1 MKKKPDFK
9 TWTAKIL
16 RPLLLTLL
24 CIPAFSS
31 TASAQSERKVFSVS
45 VENKSMSETL
55 DEISRISG
63 YSFFYYDGLFSSA
76 RKVTLKT
83 TNLTIR
89 QTLDKLFE
97 GSENTYAIDG
107 QQVFIRRAPAKKQQ
121 APKSETITGWVLD
134 KNNAPVSGATVIVAG
149 TNKGVTSGIQGG
161 FQLSDIT
168 LPATLNIS
176 FLGYEPRTV
185 VVTPQNKDQL
195 TVVLNEES
203 KLVDDIVVVGYG
215 TQRRGMVSSAISKM
229 VVDENNQ
236 RQVASPGQLLQG
248 RVAGVISTTGSGNLG
263 SGERMSIRGISSIS
277 AGNEPLYVIDG
288 IPITNEDANIFNFGE
303 TMSSMATIAVNDIE
317 SIEVLK
323 DAASAAIYGSRA
335 SNGVVLIT
343 TKSGREGK
351 ATLRLNF
358 QAGISQFPNLRRVKM
373 ANSKQYIEAY
383 NEGVDNYNRQYGYQ
397 VGDADYQVHIQNP
410 FGTMPDTDWMKIGTQ
425 LGRSYNVDVS
435 VSGGNAKTTY
445 YVGGSYN
452 DQTGVIRTNAM
463 RKANLKAKVTQK
475 FAKWLEVG
483 ANVSGNYMK
492 NDQIPGSNIGSSILE
507 RLIHQR
513 PIDHVYTPGGGYYT
527 GGTPQLTFHNP
538 VQILDEQIAYIE
550 NYRILGNFFA
560 KFNFFDDKLQIQANY
575 NADLSFTYDY
585 TYYNENHPYG
595 TGVGRLVEAYRHVP
609 NTTFEVYANY
619 NDKFGDVDFSAMLG
633 HSYQDVTRKQNYVDV
648 RGFPSPSFNIVNA
661 AAEFYNVTGT
671 LNEYA
676 MESYFGR
683 ITAGYKDRYMLTAT
697 LRTDGSSK
705 FAPENRWGWFP
716 SVSFGW
722 NLGNEPFMEDSGIDL
737 KFRASYGRTGNQ
749 EGISPWA
756 YHAKMSGGKNYGGQ
770 SGIAVSD
777 FGNRNLRWEK
787 ADQYDVGFDLAF
799 LKGKVNMIFDI
810 YQKNTFD
817 LLYNKPVA
825 AHTGTTSS
833 LSNIGSIRNRGVE
846 FTLNTHFN
854 FGKHFSWL
862 SQFNISHN
870 KNIIKSLTGE
880 DIIGSNRIL
889 RAGEEVGSWYVF
901 EQLGIY
907 QYDGEVPDPQYAD
920 GIRAGDVKWRD
931 VNNDGQVTDE
941 DRVIQGSSNPKFF
954 GGWNNTFKWKGLRLD
969 VFFTYQ
975 YGNKVLAEWM
985 INAARLSHTSNV
997 LASQVENRWTG
1008 PGSTNEYPRAIF
1020 NRATPNVR
1028 NSSRILH
1035 DGSFIRLRSLVL
1047 GYEFPA
1053 AITSK
1058 LRMKGLRIY
1067 FQGDNLFLI
1076 SKYPGWDP
1084 DVSKDLNP
1092 LYYGV
1097 DRLTVPQPRMF
1108 TFGINITI

>member
-1 MKKKPDFK
+1 
-9 TWTAKIL
+9 
-16 RPLLLTLL
+16 
-24 CIPAFSS
+24 
-31 TASAQSERKVFSVS
+31 
-45 VENKSMSETL
+45 MSETL

-513 PIDHVYTPGGGYYT
+513 PIDHVYTPGGYYT

-825 AHTGTTSS
+825 AHTGTTST

>member
-1 MKKKPDFK
+1 M
-9 TWTAKIL
+9 
-16 RPLLLTLL
+16 
-24 CIPAFSS
+24 
-31 TASAQSERKVFSVS
+31 
-45 VENKSMSETL
+45 
-55 DEISRISG
+55 
-63 YSFFYYDGLFSSA
+63 
-76 RKVTLKT
+76 
-83 TNLTIR
+83 
-89 QTLDKLFE
+89 
-97 GSENTYAIDG
+97 
-107 QQVFIRRAPAKKQQ
+107 
-121 APKSETITGWVLD
+121 
-134 KNNAPVSGATVIVAG
+134 
-149 TNKGVTSGIQGG
+149 
-161 FQLSDIT
+161 
-168 LPATLNIS
+168 
-176 FLGYEPRTV
+176 
-185 VVTPQNKDQL
+185 
-195 TVVLNEES
+195 
-203 KLVDDIVVVGYG
+203 DDIVVVGYG

-323 DAASAAIYGSRA
+323 DAASAAIYGARA

-825 AHTGTTSS
+825 AHTGTTST

>member
-1 MKKKPDFK
+1 
-9 TWTAKIL
+9 
-16 RPLLLTLL
+16 
-24 CIPAFSS
+24 
-31 TASAQSERKVFSVS
+31 
-45 VENKSMSETL
+45 
-55 DEISRISG
+55 
-63 YSFFYYDGLFSSA
+63 
-76 RKVTLKT
+76 
-83 TNLTIR
+83 
-89 QTLDKLFE
+89 
-97 GSENTYAIDG
+97 
-107 QQVFIRRAPAKKQQ
+107 
-121 APKSETITGWVLD
+121 
-134 KNNAPVSGATVIVAG
+134 
-149 TNKGVTSGIQGG
+149 
-161 FQLSDIT
+161 
-168 LPATLNIS
+168 
-176 FLGYEPRTV
+176 
-185 VVTPQNKDQL
+185 
-195 TVVLNEES
+195 
-203 KLVDDIVVVGYG
+203 
-215 TQRRGMVSSAISKM
+215 
-229 VVDENNQ
+229 
-236 RQVASPGQLLQG
+236 
-248 RVAGVISTTGSGNLG
+248 
-263 SGERMSIRGISSIS
+263 MSIRGISSIS

-425 LGRSYNVDVS
+425 LGWSYNVDVS

-825 AHTGTTSS
+825 AHTGTTST

>member
-1 MKKKPDFK
+1 M
-9 TWTAKIL
+9 
-16 RPLLLTLL
+16 
-24 CIPAFSS
+24 
-31 TASAQSERKVFSVS
+31 
-45 VENKSMSETL
+45 
-55 DEISRISG
+55 
-63 YSFFYYDGLFSSA
+63 
-76 RKVTLKT
+76 
-83 TNLTIR
+83 
-89 QTLDKLFE
+89 
-97 GSENTYAIDG
+97 
-107 QQVFIRRAPAKKQQ
+107 
-121 APKSETITGWVLD
+121 
-134 KNNAPVSGATVIVAG
+134 
-149 TNKGVTSGIQGG
+149 
-161 FQLSDIT
+161 
-168 LPATLNIS
+168 
-176 FLGYEPRTV
+176 
-185 VVTPQNKDQL
+185 
-195 TVVLNEES
+195 
-203 KLVDDIVVVGYG
+203 
-215 TQRRGMVSSAISKM
+215 
-229 VVDENNQ
+229 
-236 RQVASPGQLLQG
+236 
-248 RVAGVISTTGSGNLG
+248 
-263 SGERMSIRGISSIS
+263 
-277 AGNEPLYVIDG
+277 
-288 IPITNEDANIFNFGE
+288 
-303 TMSSMATIAVNDIE
+303 
-317 SIEVLK
+317 
-323 DAASAAIYGSRA
+323 
-335 SNGVVLIT
+335 
-343 TKSGREGK
+343 
-351 ATLRLNF
+351 
-358 QAGISQFPNLRRVKM
+358 
-373 ANSKQYIEAY
+373 
-383 NEGVDNYNRQYGYQ
+383 
-397 VGDADYQVHIQNP
+397 
-410 FGTMPDTDWMKIGTQ
+410 
-425 LGRSYNVDVS
+425 
-435 VSGGNAKTTY
+435 
-445 YVGGSYN
+445 
-452 DQTGVIRTNAM
+452 
-463 RKANLKAKVTQK
+463 
-475 FAKWLEVG
+475 
-483 ANVSGNYMK
+483 
-492 NDQIPGSNIGSSILE
+492 
-507 RLIHQR
+507 
-513 PIDHVYTPGGGYYT
+513 
-527 GGTPQLTFHNP
+527 
-538 VQILDEQIAYIE
+538 
-550 NYRILGNFFA
+550 
-560 KFNFFDDKLQIQANY
+560 
-575 NADLSFTYDY
+575 
-585 TYYNENHPYG
+585 
-595 TGVGRLVEAYRHVP
+595 
-609 NTTFEVYANY
+609 
-619 NDKFGDVDFSAMLG
+619 
-633 HSYQDVTRKQNYVDV
+633 
-648 RGFPSPSFNIVNA
+648 
-661 AAEFYNVTGT
+661 
-671 LNEYA
+671 
-676 MESYFGR
+676 
-683 ITAGYKDRYMLTAT
+683 
-697 LRTDGSSK
+697 
-705 FAPENRWGWFP
+705 
-716 SVSFGW
+716 
-722 NLGNEPFMEDSGIDL
+722 
-737 KFRASYGRTGNQ
+737 
-749 EGISPWA
+749 
-756 YHAKMSGGKNYGGQ
+756 
-770 SGIAVSD
+770 SD

-825 AHTGTTSS
+825 AHTGTTST

-941 DRVIQGSSNPKFF
+941 GRVIQGSSNPKFF

>member
-1 MKKKPDFK
+1 M
-9 TWTAKIL
+9 
-16 RPLLLTLL
+16 
-24 CIPAFSS
+24 
-31 TASAQSERKVFSVS
+31 
-45 VENKSMSETL
+45 
-55 DEISRISG
+55 
-63 YSFFYYDGLFSSA
+63 
-76 RKVTLKT
+76 
-83 TNLTIR
+83 
-89 QTLDKLFE
+89 
-97 GSENTYAIDG
+97 
-107 QQVFIRRAPAKKQQ
+107 
-121 APKSETITGWVLD
+121 
-134 KNNAPVSGATVIVAG
+134 
-149 TNKGVTSGIQGG
+149 
-161 FQLSDIT
+161 
-168 LPATLNIS
+168 
-176 FLGYEPRTV
+176 

-825 AHTGTTSS
+825 AHTGTTST

>member
-9 TWTAKIL
+9 TWAAKIL

-97 GSENTYAIDG
+97 ASENAYAIDG

-383 NEGVDNYNRQYGYQ
+383 NEGVDNYNRQNGFTVNSSGYVKPIRNPYG
-397 VGDADYQVHIQNP
+397 D
-410 FGTMPDTDWMKIGTQ
+410 MPDTDWLDLITR
-425 LGRSYNVDVS
+425 LGQSHYLDLS
-435 VSGGNAKTTY
+435 FSGGNAKTKY
-445 YVGGSYN
+445 YLSGSYN
-452 DQTGVIRTNAM
+452 YQEGVIKTNDIS
-463 RKANLKAKVTQK
+463 KVNLKSNINHEM
-475 FAKWLEVG
+475 FKWLKVG
-483 ANVSGNYMK
+483 ANISGNYLH
-492 NDQIPGSNIGSSILE
+492 NNRIPGADLGSTIIG
-507 RLIHQR
+507 RAVQQR
-513 PIDHVYTPGGGYYT
+513 PFDRPYKPNGGYYT
-527 GGTPQLTFHNP
+527 
-538 VQILDEQIAYIE
+538 V
-550 NYRILGNFFA
+550 
-560 KFNFFDDKLQIQANY
+560 
-575 NADLSFTYDY
+575 
-585 TYYNENHPYG
+585 
-595 TGVGRLVEAYRHVP
+595 
-609 NTTFEVYANY
+609 
-619 NDKFGDVDFSAMLG
+619 
-633 HSYQDVTRKQNYVDV
+633 
-648 RGFPSPSFNIVNA
+648 
-661 AAEFYNVTGT
+661 
-671 LNEYA
+671 
-676 MESYFGR
+676 
-683 ITAGYKDRYMLTAT
+683 
-697 LRTDGSSK
+697 
-705 FAPENRWGWFP
+705 
-716 SVSFGW
+716 
-722 NLGNEPFMEDSGIDL
+722 
-737 KFRASYGRTGNQ
+737 
-749 EGISPWA
+749 
-756 YHAKMSGGKNYGGQ
+756 
-770 SGIAVSD
+770 
-777 FGNRNLRWEK
+777 
-787 ADQYDVGFDLAF
+787 
-799 LKGKVNMIFDI
+799 
-810 YQKNTFD
+810 
-817 LLYNKPVA
+817 
-825 AHTGTTSS
+825 
-833 LSNIGSIRNRGVE
+833 
-846 FTLNTHFN
+846 
-854 FGKHFSWL
+854 
-862 SQFNISHN
+862 
-870 KNIIKSLTGE
+870 
-880 DIIGSNRIL
+880 
-889 RAGEEVGSWYVF
+889 
-901 EQLGIY
+901 
-907 QYDGEVPDPQYAD
+907 
-920 GIRAGDVKWRD
+920 
-931 VNNDGQVTDE
+931 
-941 DRVIQGSSNPKFF
+941 
-954 GGWNNTFKWKGLRLD
+954 
-969 VFFTYQ
+969 
-975 YGNKVLAEWM
+975 
-985 INAARLSHTSNV
+985 
-997 LASQVENRWTG
+997 
-1008 PGSTNEYPRAIF
+1008 
-1020 NRATPNVR
+1020 
-1028 NSSRILH
+1028 
-1035 DGSFIRLRSLVL
+1035 
-1047 GYEFPA
+1047 
-1053 AITSK
+1053 
-1058 LRMKGLRIY
+1058 
-1067 FQGDNLFLI
+1067 
-1076 SKYPGWDP
+1076 
-1084 DVSKDLNP
+1084 
-1092 LYYGV
+1092 
-1097 DRLTVPQPRMF
+1097 
-1108 TFGINITI
+1108 

>member
-1 MKKKPDFK
+1 
-9 TWTAKIL
+9 
-16 RPLLLTLL
+16 
-24 CIPAFSS
+24 
-31 TASAQSERKVFSVS
+31 
-45 VENKSMSETL
+45 
-55 DEISRISG
+55 
-63 YSFFYYDGLFSSA
+63 
-76 RKVTLKT
+76 
-83 TNLTIR
+83 
-89 QTLDKLFE
+89 
-97 GSENTYAIDG
+97 
-107 QQVFIRRAPAKKQQ
+107 
-121 APKSETITGWVLD
+121 
-134 KNNAPVSGATVIVAG
+134 
-149 TNKGVTSGIQGG
+149 
-161 FQLSDIT
+161 
-168 LPATLNIS
+168 
-176 FLGYEPRTV
+176 
-185 VVTPQNKDQL
+185 
-195 TVVLNEES
+195 
-203 KLVDDIVVVGYG
+203 
-215 TQRRGMVSSAISKM
+215 
-229 VVDENNQ
+229 
-236 RQVASPGQLLQG
+236 
-248 RVAGVISTTGSGNLG
+248 
-263 SGERMSIRGISSIS
+263 
-277 AGNEPLYVIDG
+277 
-288 IPITNEDANIFNFGE
+288 
-303 TMSSMATIAVNDIE
+303 
-317 SIEVLK
+317 
-323 DAASAAIYGSRA
+323 
-335 SNGVVLIT
+335 
-343 TKSGREGK
+343 
-351 ATLRLNF
+351 
-358 QAGISQFPNLRRVKM
+358 M

-825 AHTGTTSS
+825 AHTGTTST

>member
-1 MKKKPDFK
+1 M
-9 TWTAKIL
+9 
-16 RPLLLTLL
+16 
-24 CIPAFSS
+24 
-31 TASAQSERKVFSVS
+31 
-45 VENKSMSETL
+45 
-55 DEISRISG
+55 
-63 YSFFYYDGLFSSA
+63 
-76 RKVTLKT
+76 
-83 TNLTIR
+83 
-89 QTLDKLFE
+89 
-97 GSENTYAIDG
+97 
-107 QQVFIRRAPAKKQQ
+107 
-121 APKSETITGWVLD
+121 
-134 KNNAPVSGATVIVAG
+134 
-149 TNKGVTSGIQGG
+149 
-161 FQLSDIT
+161 
-168 LPATLNIS
+168 
-176 FLGYEPRTV
+176 

-425 LGRSYNVDVS
+425 LGWSYNVDVS

-825 AHTGTTSS
+825 AHTGTTST

>member
-1 MKKKPDFK
+1 
-9 TWTAKIL
+9 
-16 RPLLLTLL
+16 
-24 CIPAFSS
+24 
-31 TASAQSERKVFSVS
+31 
-45 VENKSMSETL
+45 MSETL

-825 AHTGTTSS
+825 AHTGTTST

>member
-1 MKKKPDFK
+1 M
-9 TWTAKIL
+9 
-16 RPLLLTLL
+16 
-24 CIPAFSS
+24 
-31 TASAQSERKVFSVS
+31 
-45 VENKSMSETL
+45 
-55 DEISRISG
+55 
-63 YSFFYYDGLFSSA
+63 
-76 RKVTLKT
+76 TLKT

-825 AHTGTTSS
+825 AHTGTTST

>member
-1 MKKKPDFK
+1 
-9 TWTAKIL
+9 
-16 RPLLLTLL
+16 
-24 CIPAFSS
+24 
-31 TASAQSERKVFSVS
+31 
-45 VENKSMSETL
+45 
-55 DEISRISG
+55 
-63 YSFFYYDGLFSSA
+63 
-76 RKVTLKT
+76 
-83 TNLTIR
+83 
-89 QTLDKLFE
+89 
-97 GSENTYAIDG
+97 
-107 QQVFIRRAPAKKQQ
+107 
-121 APKSETITGWVLD
+121 
-134 KNNAPVSGATVIVAG
+134 
-149 TNKGVTSGIQGG
+149 
-161 FQLSDIT
+161 
-168 LPATLNIS
+168 
-176 FLGYEPRTV
+176 
-185 VVTPQNKDQL
+185 
-195 TVVLNEES
+195 
-203 KLVDDIVVVGYG
+203 
-215 TQRRGMVSSAISKM
+215 
-229 VVDENNQ
+229 
-236 RQVASPGQLLQG
+236 
-248 RVAGVISTTGSGNLG
+248 
-263 SGERMSIRGISSIS
+263 
-277 AGNEPLYVIDG
+277 
-288 IPITNEDANIFNFGE
+288 
-303 TMSSMATIAVNDIE
+303 
-317 SIEVLK
+317 
-323 DAASAAIYGSRA
+323 
-335 SNGVVLIT
+335 
-343 TKSGREGK
+343 
-351 ATLRLNF
+351 
-358 QAGISQFPNLRRVKM
+358 M

-513 PIDHVYTPGGGYYT
+513 PIAHVYTPGGGYYT

-825 AHTGTTSS
+825 AHTGTTST

>member
-1 MKKKPDFK
+1 
-9 TWTAKIL
+9 
-16 RPLLLTLL
+16 
-24 CIPAFSS
+24 
-31 TASAQSERKVFSVS
+31 
-45 VENKSMSETL
+45 
-55 DEISRISG
+55 
-63 YSFFYYDGLFSSA
+63 
-76 RKVTLKT
+76 
-83 TNLTIR
+83 
-89 QTLDKLFE
+89 
-97 GSENTYAIDG
+97 
-107 QQVFIRRAPAKKQQ
+107 
-121 APKSETITGWVLD
+121 
-134 KNNAPVSGATVIVAG
+134 
-149 TNKGVTSGIQGG
+149 
-161 FQLSDIT
+161 
-168 LPATLNIS
+168 
-176 FLGYEPRTV
+176 
-185 VVTPQNKDQL
+185 
-195 TVVLNEES
+195 
-203 KLVDDIVVVGYG
+203 
-215 TQRRGMVSSAISKM
+215 
-229 VVDENNQ
+229 
-236 RQVASPGQLLQG
+236 
-248 RVAGVISTTGSGNLG
+248 
-263 SGERMSIRGISSIS
+263 MSIRGISSIS

-825 AHTGTTSS
+825 AHTGTTST

>member
-1 MKKKPDFK
+1 
-9 TWTAKIL
+9 
-16 RPLLLTLL
+16 
-24 CIPAFSS
+24 
-31 TASAQSERKVFSVS
+31 
-45 VENKSMSETL
+45 
-55 DEISRISG
+55 
-63 YSFFYYDGLFSSA
+63 
-76 RKVTLKT
+76 
-83 TNLTIR
+83 
-89 QTLDKLFE
+89 
-97 GSENTYAIDG
+97 
-107 QQVFIRRAPAKKQQ
+107 
-121 APKSETITGWVLD
+121 
-134 KNNAPVSGATVIVAG
+134 
-149 TNKGVTSGIQGG
+149 
-161 FQLSDIT
+161 
-168 LPATLNIS
+168 
-176 FLGYEPRTV
+176 
-185 VVTPQNKDQL
+185 
-195 TVVLNEES
+195 
-203 KLVDDIVVVGYG
+203 
-215 TQRRGMVSSAISKM
+215 
-229 VVDENNQ
+229 
-236 RQVASPGQLLQG
+236 
-248 RVAGVISTTGSGNLG
+248 
-263 SGERMSIRGISSIS
+263 
-277 AGNEPLYVIDG
+277 
-288 IPITNEDANIFNFGE
+288 
-303 TMSSMATIAVNDIE
+303 
-317 SIEVLK
+317 
-323 DAASAAIYGSRA
+323 
-335 SNGVVLIT
+335 
-343 TKSGREGK
+343 
-351 ATLRLNF
+351 
-358 QAGISQFPNLRRVKM
+358 M

-825 AHTGTTSS
+825 AHTGTTST

-997 LASQVENRWTG
+997 LALQVENRWTG

>member
-1 MKKKPDFK
+1 M
-9 TWTAKIL
+9 
-16 RPLLLTLL
+16 
-24 CIPAFSS
+24 
-31 TASAQSERKVFSVS
+31 
-45 VENKSMSETL
+45 
-55 DEISRISG
+55 
-63 YSFFYYDGLFSSA
+63 
-76 RKVTLKT
+76 
-83 TNLTIR
+83 
-89 QTLDKLFE
+89 
-97 GSENTYAIDG
+97 
-107 QQVFIRRAPAKKQQ
+107 
-121 APKSETITGWVLD
+121 
-134 KNNAPVSGATVIVAG
+134 
-149 TNKGVTSGIQGG
+149 
-161 FQLSDIT
+161 
-168 LPATLNIS
+168 
-176 FLGYEPRTV
+176 
-185 VVTPQNKDQL
+185 PQNKDRL

-215 TQRRGMVSSAISKM
+215 TQRRGLVSSSISKM

-288 IPITNEDANIFNFGE
+288 IPITNENANIFNFGE

-397 VGDADYQVHIQNP
+397 VGDADYQIHIQNP

-560 KFNFFDDKLQIQANY
+560 KFNLFDDKLQIQANY

-633 HSYQDVTRKQNYVDV
+633 HSYQEVTRKQNYVDV

-756 YHAKMSGGKNYGGQ
+756 YHAKMSGGNNYGGQ

-825 AHTGTTSS
+825 AHTGTTST

-880 DIIGSNRIL
+880 DIIASNRIL

-931 VNNDGQVTDE
+931 VNNDGQITDE

>member
-1 MKKKPDFK
+1 
-9 TWTAKIL
+9 
-16 RPLLLTLL
+16 
-24 CIPAFSS
+24 
-31 TASAQSERKVFSVS
+31 
-45 VENKSMSETL
+45 
-55 DEISRISG
+55 
-63 YSFFYYDGLFSSA
+63 
-76 RKVTLKT
+76 
-83 TNLTIR
+83 
-89 QTLDKLFE
+89 
-97 GSENTYAIDG
+97 
-107 QQVFIRRAPAKKQQ
+107 
-121 APKSETITGWVLD
+121 
-134 KNNAPVSGATVIVAG
+134 
-149 TNKGVTSGIQGG
+149 
-161 FQLSDIT
+161 
-168 LPATLNIS
+168 
-176 FLGYEPRTV
+176 
-185 VVTPQNKDQL
+185 
-195 TVVLNEES
+195 
-203 KLVDDIVVVGYG
+203 
-215 TQRRGMVSSAISKM
+215 
-229 VVDENNQ
+229 
-236 RQVASPGQLLQG
+236 
-248 RVAGVISTTGSGNLG
+248 
-263 SGERMSIRGISSIS
+263 MSIRGISSIS

-452 DQTGVIRTNAM
+452 DQTVVIRTNAM

-585 TYYNENHPYG
+585 TYYNENPPYG

-825 AHTGTTSS
+825 AHTGTTST

>member
-1 MKKKPDFK
+1 M
-9 TWTAKIL
+9 
-16 RPLLLTLL
+16 
-24 CIPAFSS
+24 
-31 TASAQSERKVFSVS
+31 
-45 VENKSMSETL
+45 
-55 DEISRISG
+55 
-63 YSFFYYDGLFSSA
+63 
-76 RKVTLKT
+76 
-83 TNLTIR
+83 
-89 QTLDKLFE
+89 
-97 GSENTYAIDG
+97 
-107 QQVFIRRAPAKKQQ
+107 
-121 APKSETITGWVLD
+121 
-134 KNNAPVSGATVIVAG
+134 
-149 TNKGVTSGIQGG
+149 
-161 FQLSDIT
+161 
-168 LPATLNIS
+168 
-176 FLGYEPRTV
+176 
-185 VVTPQNKDQL
+185 
-195 TVVLNEES
+195 
-203 KLVDDIVVVGYG
+203 
-215 TQRRGMVSSAISKM
+215 
-229 VVDENNQ
+229 
-236 RQVASPGQLLQG
+236 
-248 RVAGVISTTGSGNLG
+248 
-263 SGERMSIRGISSIS
+263 
-277 AGNEPLYVIDG
+277 
-288 IPITNEDANIFNFGE
+288 
-303 TMSSMATIAVNDIE
+303 
-317 SIEVLK
+317 
-323 DAASAAIYGSRA
+323 
-335 SNGVVLIT
+335 
-343 TKSGREGK
+343 
-351 ATLRLNF
+351 
-358 QAGISQFPNLRRVKM
+358 
-373 ANSKQYIEAY
+373 
-383 NEGVDNYNRQYGYQ
+383 
-397 VGDADYQVHIQNP
+397 
-410 FGTMPDTDWMKIGTQ
+410 
-425 LGRSYNVDVS
+425 
-435 VSGGNAKTTY
+435 
-445 YVGGSYN
+445 
-452 DQTGVIRTNAM
+452 
-463 RKANLKAKVTQK
+463 
-475 FAKWLEVG
+475 
-483 ANVSGNYMK
+483 
-492 NDQIPGSNIGSSILE
+492 
-507 RLIHQR
+507 
-513 PIDHVYTPGGGYYT
+513 
-527 GGTPQLTFHNP
+527 
-538 VQILDEQIAYIE
+538 
-550 NYRILGNFFA
+550 
-560 KFNFFDDKLQIQANY
+560 
-575 NADLSFTYDY
+575 
-585 TYYNENHPYG
+585 
-595 TGVGRLVEAYRHVP
+595 GRLVEAYRHVP

-716 SVSFGW
+716 YVSFGW

-825 AHTGTTSS
+825 AHTGTTST

-880 DIIGSNRIL
+880 DIIASNRIL

-931 VNNDGQVTDE
+931 VNNDGQITDE

>member
-1 MKKKPDFK
+1 
-9 TWTAKIL
+9 
-16 RPLLLTLL
+16 
-24 CIPAFSS
+24 
-31 TASAQSERKVFSVS
+31 
-45 VENKSMSETL
+45 
-55 DEISRISG
+55 
-63 YSFFYYDGLFSSA
+63 
-76 RKVTLKT
+76 
-83 TNLTIR
+83 
-89 QTLDKLFE
+89 
-97 GSENTYAIDG
+97 
-107 QQVFIRRAPAKKQQ
+107 
-121 APKSETITGWVLD
+121 
-134 KNNAPVSGATVIVAG
+134 
-149 TNKGVTSGIQGG
+149 
-161 FQLSDIT
+161 
-168 LPATLNIS
+168 
-176 FLGYEPRTV
+176 
-185 VVTPQNKDQL
+185 
-195 TVVLNEES
+195 
-203 KLVDDIVVVGYG
+203 
-215 TQRRGMVSSAISKM
+215 
-229 VVDENNQ
+229 
-236 RQVASPGQLLQG
+236 
-248 RVAGVISTTGSGNLG
+248 
-263 SGERMSIRGISSIS
+263 
-277 AGNEPLYVIDG
+277 
-288 IPITNEDANIFNFGE
+288 
-303 TMSSMATIAVNDIE
+303 
-317 SIEVLK
+317 
-323 DAASAAIYGSRA
+323 
-335 SNGVVLIT
+335 
-343 TKSGREGK
+343 
-351 ATLRLNF
+351 
-358 QAGISQFPNLRRVKM
+358 
-373 ANSKQYIEAY
+373 
-383 NEGVDNYNRQYGYQ
+383 
-397 VGDADYQVHIQNP
+397 
-410 FGTMPDTDWMKIGTQ
+410 MPDTDWMKIGTQ

-560 KFNFFDDKLQIQANY
+560 KFNLFDDKLQIQANY

-633 HSYQDVTRKQNYVDV
+633 HSYQEVTRKQNYVDV

-756 YHAKMSGGKNYGGQ
+756 YHAKMSGGNNYGGQ

-825 AHTGTTSS
+825 AHTGTTST

-880 DIIGSNRIL
+880 DIIASNRIL

-931 VNNDGQVTDE
+931 VNNDGQITDE

>member
-1 MKKKPDFK
+1 
-9 TWTAKIL
+9 
-16 RPLLLTLL
+16 
-24 CIPAFSS
+24 
-31 TASAQSERKVFSVS
+31 
-45 VENKSMSETL
+45 
-55 DEISRISG
+55 
-63 YSFFYYDGLFSSA
+63 
-76 RKVTLKT
+76 
-83 TNLTIR
+83 
-89 QTLDKLFE
+89 
-97 GSENTYAIDG
+97 
-107 QQVFIRRAPAKKQQ
+107 
-121 APKSETITGWVLD
+121 
-134 KNNAPVSGATVIVAG
+134 
-149 TNKGVTSGIQGG
+149 
-161 FQLSDIT
+161 
-168 LPATLNIS
+168 
-176 FLGYEPRTV
+176 
-185 VVTPQNKDQL
+185 
-195 TVVLNEES
+195 
-203 KLVDDIVVVGYG
+203 
-215 TQRRGMVSSAISKM
+215 
-229 VVDENNQ
+229 
-236 RQVASPGQLLQG
+236 
-248 RVAGVISTTGSGNLG
+248 
-263 SGERMSIRGISSIS
+263 
-277 AGNEPLYVIDG
+277 
-288 IPITNEDANIFNFGE
+288 
-303 TMSSMATIAVNDIE
+303 
-317 SIEVLK
+317 
-323 DAASAAIYGSRA
+323 
-335 SNGVVLIT
+335 
-343 TKSGREGK
+343 
-351 ATLRLNF
+351 
-358 QAGISQFPNLRRVKM
+358 
-373 ANSKQYIEAY
+373 
-383 NEGVDNYNRQYGYQ
+383 
-397 VGDADYQVHIQNP
+397 
-410 FGTMPDTDWMKIGTQ
+410 MPDTDWMKIGTQ

-825 AHTGTTSS
+825 AHTGTTST

>member
-1 MKKKPDFK
+1 
-9 TWTAKIL
+9 
-16 RPLLLTLL
+16 
-24 CIPAFSS
+24 
-31 TASAQSERKVFSVS
+31 
-45 VENKSMSETL
+45 MSETL

-335 SNGVVLIT
+335 TNGVVLIT

-425 LGRSYNVDVS
+425 LGWSYNVDVS

-825 AHTGTTSS
+825 AHTGTTST

>member
-1 MKKKPDFK
+1 MG
-9 TWTAKIL
+9 A
-16 RPLLLTLL
+16 
-24 CIPAFSS
+24 
-31 TASAQSERKVFSVS
+31 
-45 VENKSMSETL
+45 
-55 DEISRISG
+55 
-63 YSFFYYDGLFSSA
+63 
-76 RKVTLKT
+76 
-83 TNLTIR
+83 
-89 QTLDKLFE
+89 
-97 GSENTYAIDG
+97 G
-107 QQVFIRRAPAKKQQ
+107 Q
-121 APKSETITGWVLD
+121 
-134 KNNAPVSGATVIVAG
+134 NNAPVSGATVIVAG

-825 AHTGTTSS
+825 AHTGTTST

-997 LASQVENRWTG
+997 LASQLENRWTG

>member
-1 MKKKPDFK
+1 M
-9 TWTAKIL
+9 
-16 RPLLLTLL
+16 R
-24 CIPAFSS
+24 
-31 TASAQSERKVFSVS
+31 
-45 VENKSMSETL
+45 
-55 DEISRISG
+55 
-63 YSFFYYDGLFSSA
+63 
-76 RKVTLKT
+76 
-83 TNLTIR
+83 
-89 QTLDKLFE
+89 TLDKLFE

-756 YHAKMSGGKNYGGQ
+756 YHAKMSGGNNYGGQ

-825 AHTGTTSS
+825 AHTGTTST

-880 DIIGSNRIL
+880 DIIASNRIL

-931 VNNDGQVTDE
+931 VNNDGQITDE

>member
-1 MKKKPDFK
+1 
-9 TWTAKIL
+9 
-16 RPLLLTLL
+16 
-24 CIPAFSS
+24 
-31 TASAQSERKVFSVS
+31 
-45 VENKSMSETL
+45 MSETL

-263 SGERMSIRGISSIS
+263 SAERMSIRGISSIS

-825 AHTGTTSS
+825 AHTGTTST

-880 DIIGSNRIL
+880 DIIASNRIL

-931 VNNDGQVTDE
+931 VNNDGQITDE

>member
-1 MKKKPDFK
+1 
-9 TWTAKIL
+9 
-16 RPLLLTLL
+16 
-24 CIPAFSS
+24 
-31 TASAQSERKVFSVS
+31 
-45 VENKSMSETL
+45 
-55 DEISRISG
+55 
-63 YSFFYYDGLFSSA
+63 
-76 RKVTLKT
+76 
-83 TNLTIR
+83 
-89 QTLDKLFE
+89 
-97 GSENTYAIDG
+97 
-107 QQVFIRRAPAKKQQ
+107 
-121 APKSETITGWVLD
+121 
-134 KNNAPVSGATVIVAG
+134 
-149 TNKGVTSGIQGG
+149 
-161 FQLSDIT
+161 
-168 LPATLNIS
+168 
-176 FLGYEPRTV
+176 
-185 VVTPQNKDQL
+185 
-195 TVVLNEES
+195 
-203 KLVDDIVVVGYG
+203 
-215 TQRRGMVSSAISKM
+215 
-229 VVDENNQ
+229 
-236 RQVASPGQLLQG
+236 
-248 RVAGVISTTGSGNLG
+248 
-263 SGERMSIRGISSIS
+263 
-277 AGNEPLYVIDG
+277 
-288 IPITNEDANIFNFGE
+288 
-303 TMSSMATIAVNDIE
+303 MSSMATIAVNDIE

-397 VGDADYQVHIQNP
+397 VGDADYQIHIQNP

-560 KFNFFDDKLQIQANY
+560 KFNLFDDKLQIQANY

-633 HSYQDVTRKQNYVDV
+633 HSYQEVTRKQNYVDV

-756 YHAKMSGGKNYGGQ
+756 YHAKMSGGNNYGGQ

-825 AHTGTTSS
+825 AHTGTTST

-880 DIIGSNRIL
+880 DIIASNRIL

-931 VNNDGQVTDE
+931 VNNDGQITDE

>member
-1 MKKKPDFK
+1 M
-9 TWTAKIL
+9 
-16 RPLLLTLL
+16 
-24 CIPAFSS
+24 
-31 TASAQSERKVFSVS
+31 
-45 VENKSMSETL
+45 
-55 DEISRISG
+55 
-63 YSFFYYDGLFSSA
+63 
-76 RKVTLKT
+76 
-83 TNLTIR
+83 
-89 QTLDKLFE
+89 
-97 GSENTYAIDG
+97 
-107 QQVFIRRAPAKKQQ
+107 
-121 APKSETITGWVLD
+121 LD

-425 LGRSYNVDVS
+425 LGWSYNVDVS

-513 PIDHVYTPGGGYYT
+513 PIDHVYTPGGDI
-527 GGTPQLTFHNP
+527 TPAAL
-538 VQILDEQIAYIE
+538 
-550 NYRILGNFFA
+550 
-560 KFNFFDDKLQIQANY
+560 
-575 NADLSFTYDY
+575 
-585 TYYNENHPYG
+585 
-595 TGVGRLVEAYRHVP
+595 P
-609 NTTFEVYANY
+609 NSRSTTPCR
-619 NDKFGDVDFSAMLG
+619 S
-633 HSYQDVTRKQNYVDV
+633 STSR
-648 RGFPSPSFNIVNA
+648 SPIS
-661 AAEFYNVTGT
+661 
-671 LNEYA
+671 
-676 MESYFGR
+676 R
-683 ITAGYKDRYMLTAT
+683 ITASWAI
-697 LRTDGSSK
+697 SS
-705 FAPENRWGWFP
+705 P
-716 SVSFGW
+716 SSTFSTT
-722 NLGNEPFMEDSGIDL
+722 NC
-737 KFRASYGRTGNQ
+737 KFR
-749 EGISPWA
+749 P
-756 YHAKMSGGKNYGGQ
+756 
-770 SGIAVSD
+770 
-777 FGNRNLRWEK
+777 
-787 ADQYDVGFDLAF
+787 
-799 LKGKVNMIFDI
+799 
-810 YQKNTFD
+810 
-817 LLYNKPVA
+817 
-825 AHTGTTSS
+825 TT
-833 LSNIGSIRNRGVE
+833 
-846 FTLNTHFN
+846 
-854 FGKHFSWL
+854 
-862 SQFNISHN
+862 
-870 KNIIKSLTGE
+870 
-880 DIIGSNRIL
+880 
-889 RAGEEVGSWYVF
+889 
-901 EQLGIY
+901 
-907 QYDGEVPDPQYAD
+907 
-920 GIRAGDVKWRD
+920 
-931 VNNDGQVTDE
+931 
-941 DRVIQGSSNPKFF
+941 
-954 GGWNNTFKWKGLRLD
+954 
-969 VFFTYQ
+969 
-975 YGNKVLAEWM
+975 
-985 INAARLSHTSNV
+985 
-997 LASQVENRWTG
+997 
-1008 PGSTNEYPRAIF
+1008 
-1020 NRATPNVR
+1020 TP
-1028 NSSRILH
+1028 
-1035 DGSFIRLRSLVL
+1035 
-1047 GYEFPA
+1047 
-1053 AITSK
+1053 T
-1058 LRMKGLRIY
+1058 
-1067 FQGDNLFLI
+1067 
-1076 SKYPGWDP
+1076 
-1084 DVSKDLNP
+1084 
-1092 LYYGV
+1092 
-1097 DRLTVPQPRMF
+1097 
-1108 TFGINITI
+1108 

>member
-1 MKKKPDFK
+1 M
-9 TWTAKIL
+9 
-16 RPLLLTLL
+16 
-24 CIPAFSS
+24 
-31 TASAQSERKVFSVS
+31 
-45 VENKSMSETL
+45 
-55 DEISRISG
+55 
-63 YSFFYYDGLFSSA
+63 
-76 RKVTLKT
+76 
-83 TNLTIR
+83 
-89 QTLDKLFE
+89 
-97 GSENTYAIDG
+97 
-107 QQVFIRRAPAKKQQ
+107 
-121 APKSETITGWVLD
+121 LD

-825 AHTGTTSS
+825 AHTGTTST

-931 VNNDGQVTDE
+931 VNNDGQVADE

>member
-1 MKKKPDFK
+1 
-9 TWTAKIL
+9 
-16 RPLLLTLL
+16 
-24 CIPAFSS
+24 
-31 TASAQSERKVFSVS
+31 
-45 VENKSMSETL
+45 
-55 DEISRISG
+55 
-63 YSFFYYDGLFSSA
+63 
-76 RKVTLKT
+76 
-83 TNLTIR
+83 
-89 QTLDKLFE
+89 
-97 GSENTYAIDG
+97 
-107 QQVFIRRAPAKKQQ
+107 
-121 APKSETITGWVLD
+121 
-134 KNNAPVSGATVIVAG
+134 
-149 TNKGVTSGIQGG
+149 
-161 FQLSDIT
+161 
-168 LPATLNIS
+168 
-176 FLGYEPRTV
+176 
-185 VVTPQNKDQL
+185 
-195 TVVLNEES
+195 
-203 KLVDDIVVVGYG
+203 
-215 TQRRGMVSSAISKM
+215 
-229 VVDENNQ
+229 
-236 RQVASPGQLLQG
+236 
-248 RVAGVISTTGSGNLG
+248 
-263 SGERMSIRGISSIS
+263 
-277 AGNEPLYVIDG
+277 
-288 IPITNEDANIFNFGE
+288 
-303 TMSSMATIAVNDIE
+303 MSSMATIAVNDIE

-825 AHTGTTSS
+825 AHTGTTST

>member
-1 MKKKPDFK
+1 MKHF
-9 TWTAKIL
+9 
-16 RPLLLTLL
+16 RLLFLTVVLSAV
-24 CIPAFSS
+24 CA
-31 TASAQSERKVFSVS
+31 TASAQRVTLDMQNAKLEKVLGQITQQTGLVFNYTRPTINPDKRVSVS
-45 VENKSMSETL
+45 VKQAELESVL
-55 DEISRISG
+55 RQLFDADGIVYEIKDGKVYLADRKGGVNPPPALSAARQRYAGRIVDAAGNPVVGASVVIRG
-63 YSFFYYDGLFSSA
+63 STTGVSS
-76 RKVTLKT
+76 
-83 TNLTIR
+83 
-89 QTLDKLFE
+89 D
-97 GSENTYAIDG
+97 IDG
-107 QQVFIRRAPAKKQQ
+107 RFAIEAREGEVLSVSFVGYTPQ
-121 APKSETITGWVLD
+121 TITL
-134 KNNAPVSGATVIVAG
+134 GAKTML
-149 TNKGVTSGIQGG
+149 TLTLREDTSE
-161 FQLSDIT
+161 L
-168 LPATLNIS
+168 
-176 FLGYEPRTV
+176 
-185 VVTPQNKDQL
+185 
-195 TVVLNEES
+195 EE
-203 KLVDDIVVVGYG
+203 VVVVGYG
-215 TQRRGMVSSAISKM
+215 TQRRSLVTSAISKVQM
-229 VVDENNQ
+229 NESNM
-236 RQVASPGQLLQG
+236 RQVASPTQLLSG
-248 RVAGVISTTGSGNLG
+248 RVAGVTTSTGSGNLG
-263 SGERMSIRGISSIS
+263 SGERMVIRGSSSLS

-288 IPITNEDANIFNFGE
+288 IPITNTNANLVDFGE
-303 TMSSMATIAVNDIE
+303 DMSSLATLNISDIE

-335 SNGVVLIT
+335 NNGVIVIT
-343 TKSGREGK
+343 TKSGKEGK
-351 ATLRLNF
+351 SEVHLNF
-358 QAGISQFPNLRRVKM
+358 NTGVTRFANVGKIKM
-373 ANSKQYIEAY
+373 ADSGLYVRDF

-825 AHTGTTSS
+825 AHTGTTST

>member
-1 MKKKPDFK
+1 
-9 TWTAKIL
+9 
-16 RPLLLTLL
+16 
-24 CIPAFSS
+24 
-31 TASAQSERKVFSVS
+31 
-45 VENKSMSETL
+45 
-55 DEISRISG
+55 
-63 YSFFYYDGLFSSA
+63 
-76 RKVTLKT
+76 
-83 TNLTIR
+83 
-89 QTLDKLFE
+89 
-97 GSENTYAIDG
+97 
-107 QQVFIRRAPAKKQQ
+107 
-121 APKSETITGWVLD
+121 
-134 KNNAPVSGATVIVAG
+134 
-149 TNKGVTSGIQGG
+149 
-161 FQLSDIT
+161 
-168 LPATLNIS
+168 
-176 FLGYEPRTV
+176 
-185 VVTPQNKDQL
+185 
-195 TVVLNEES
+195 
-203 KLVDDIVVVGYG
+203 
-215 TQRRGMVSSAISKM
+215 
-229 VVDENNQ
+229 
-236 RQVASPGQLLQG
+236 
-248 RVAGVISTTGSGNLG
+248 
-263 SGERMSIRGISSIS
+263 
-277 AGNEPLYVIDG
+277 
-288 IPITNEDANIFNFGE
+288 
-303 TMSSMATIAVNDIE
+303 
-317 SIEVLK
+317 
-323 DAASAAIYGSRA
+323 
-335 SNGVVLIT
+335 
-343 TKSGREGK
+343 
-351 ATLRLNF
+351 
-358 QAGISQFPNLRRVKM
+358 
-373 ANSKQYIEAY
+373 
-383 NEGVDNYNRQYGYQ
+383 
-397 VGDADYQVHIQNP
+397 
-410 FGTMPDTDWMKIGTQ
+410 MPDTDWMKIGTQ

-825 AHTGTTSS
+825 AHTGTTST

-931 VNNDGQVTDE
+931 VNNDGQVADE

>member
-1 MKKKPDFK
+1 M
-9 TWTAKIL
+9 
-16 RPLLLTLL
+16 
-24 CIPAFSS
+24 
-31 TASAQSERKVFSVS
+31 
-45 VENKSMSETL
+45 
-55 DEISRISG
+55 
-63 YSFFYYDGLFSSA
+63 
-76 RKVTLKT
+76 
-83 TNLTIR
+83 
-89 QTLDKLFE
+89 
-97 GSENTYAIDG
+97 
-107 QQVFIRRAPAKKQQ
+107 
-121 APKSETITGWVLD
+121 
-134 KNNAPVSGATVIVAG
+134 
-149 TNKGVTSGIQGG
+149 
-161 FQLSDIT
+161 
-168 LPATLNIS
+168 
-176 FLGYEPRTV
+176 
-185 VVTPQNKDQL
+185 
-195 TVVLNEES
+195 
-203 KLVDDIVVVGYG
+203 DDIVVVGYG

-825 AHTGTTSS
+825 AHTGTTST

>member
-1 MKKKPDFK
+1 M
-9 TWTAKIL
+9 
-16 RPLLLTLL
+16 
-24 CIPAFSS
+24 
-31 TASAQSERKVFSVS
+31 
-45 VENKSMSETL
+45 
-55 DEISRISG
+55 
-63 YSFFYYDGLFSSA
+63 
-76 RKVTLKT
+76 
-83 TNLTIR
+83 
-89 QTLDKLFE
+89 
-97 GSENTYAIDG
+97 
-107 QQVFIRRAPAKKQQ
+107 
-121 APKSETITGWVLD
+121 
-134 KNNAPVSGATVIVAG
+134 
-149 TNKGVTSGIQGG
+149 
-161 FQLSDIT
+161 
-168 LPATLNIS
+168 
-176 FLGYEPRTV
+176 
-185 VVTPQNKDQL
+185 
-195 TVVLNEES
+195 
-203 KLVDDIVVVGYG
+203 
-215 TQRRGMVSSAISKM
+215 
-229 VVDENNQ
+229 
-236 RQVASPGQLLQG
+236 
-248 RVAGVISTTGSGNLG
+248 
-263 SGERMSIRGISSIS
+263 
-277 AGNEPLYVIDG
+277 
-288 IPITNEDANIFNFGE
+288 
-303 TMSSMATIAVNDIE
+303 
-317 SIEVLK
+317 
-323 DAASAAIYGSRA
+323 
-335 SNGVVLIT
+335 VLIT

-825 AHTGTTSS
+825 AHTGTTST

>member
-1 MKKKPDFK
+1 
-9 TWTAKIL
+9 
-16 RPLLLTLL
+16 
-24 CIPAFSS
+24 
-31 TASAQSERKVFSVS
+31 
-45 VENKSMSETL
+45 
-55 DEISRISG
+55 
-63 YSFFYYDGLFSSA
+63 
-76 RKVTLKT
+76 
-83 TNLTIR
+83 
-89 QTLDKLFE
+89 
-97 GSENTYAIDG
+97 
-107 QQVFIRRAPAKKQQ
+107 
-121 APKSETITGWVLD
+121 
-134 KNNAPVSGATVIVAG
+134 
-149 TNKGVTSGIQGG
+149 
-161 FQLSDIT
+161 
-168 LPATLNIS
+168 
-176 FLGYEPRTV
+176 
-185 VVTPQNKDQL
+185 
-195 TVVLNEES
+195 
-203 KLVDDIVVVGYG
+203 
-215 TQRRGMVSSAISKM
+215 
-229 VVDENNQ
+229 
-236 RQVASPGQLLQG
+236 
-248 RVAGVISTTGSGNLG
+248 
-263 SGERMSIRGISSIS
+263 
-277 AGNEPLYVIDG
+277 
-288 IPITNEDANIFNFGE
+288 
-303 TMSSMATIAVNDIE
+303 
-317 SIEVLK
+317 
-323 DAASAAIYGSRA
+323 
-335 SNGVVLIT
+335 
-343 TKSGREGK
+343 
-351 ATLRLNF
+351 
-358 QAGISQFPNLRRVKM
+358 
-373 ANSKQYIEAY
+373 
-383 NEGVDNYNRQYGYQ
+383 
-397 VGDADYQVHIQNP
+397 
-410 FGTMPDTDWMKIGTQ
+410 MKIGTQ

-560 KFNFFDDKLQIQANY
+560 KFNLFDDKLQIQANY

-633 HSYQDVTRKQNYVDV
+633 HSYQEVTRKQNYVDV

-756 YHAKMSGGKNYGGQ
+756 YHAKMSGGNNYGGQ

-825 AHTGTTSS
+825 AHTGTTST

-880 DIIGSNRIL
+880 DIIASNRIL

-931 VNNDGQVTDE
+931 VNNDGQITDE

>member
-1 MKKKPDFK
+1 
-9 TWTAKIL
+9 
-16 RPLLLTLL
+16 
-24 CIPAFSS
+24 
-31 TASAQSERKVFSVS
+31 
-45 VENKSMSETL
+45 
-55 DEISRISG
+55 
-63 YSFFYYDGLFSSA
+63 
-76 RKVTLKT
+76 
-83 TNLTIR
+83 
-89 QTLDKLFE
+89 
-97 GSENTYAIDG
+97 
-107 QQVFIRRAPAKKQQ
+107 
-121 APKSETITGWVLD
+121 
-134 KNNAPVSGATVIVAG
+134 
-149 TNKGVTSGIQGG
+149 
-161 FQLSDIT
+161 
-168 LPATLNIS
+168 
-176 FLGYEPRTV
+176 
-185 VVTPQNKDQL
+185 
-195 TVVLNEES
+195 
-203 KLVDDIVVVGYG
+203 
-215 TQRRGMVSSAISKM
+215 
-229 VVDENNQ
+229 
-236 RQVASPGQLLQG
+236 
-248 RVAGVISTTGSGNLG
+248 
-263 SGERMSIRGISSIS
+263 
-277 AGNEPLYVIDG
+277 
-288 IPITNEDANIFNFGE
+288 
-303 TMSSMATIAVNDIE
+303 
-317 SIEVLK
+317 
-323 DAASAAIYGSRA
+323 
-335 SNGVVLIT
+335 
-343 TKSGREGK
+343 
-351 ATLRLNF
+351 
-358 QAGISQFPNLRRVKM
+358 M

-463 RKANLKAKVTQK
+463 RKANLKAKVTHK

-492 NDQIPGSNIGSSILE
+492 NDQIPGSNVGSSILE

-513 PIDHVYTPGGGYYT
+513 PFDRVYTPDGKYYT
-527 GGTPQLTFHNP
+527 GGTNQLTFHNP
-538 VQILDEQIAYIE
+538 VQILNEQIAYIE
-550 NYRILGNFFA
+550 NYRVLGNFFT
-560 KFNFFDDKLQIQANY
+560 KFNLFDDKLQIQANY

-595 TGVGRLVEAYRHVP
+595 TGVGRLVDAYRHVP

-633 HSYQDVTRKQNYVDV
+633 HSYQEVTRKQNYVDV

-787 ADQYDVGFDLAF
+787 ADQYDAGFDLAF
-799 LKGKVNMIFDI
+799 LKGRINMIFDI

-825 AHTGTTSS
+825 AHTGTTSII
-833 LSNIGSIRNRGVE
+833 SNIGAIRNRGVE

-880 DIIGSNRIL
+880 DIIASNRIL
-889 RAGEEVGSWYVF
+889 RDGEEVGSWYVF

-907 QYDGEVPDPQYAD
+907 QYDGEVPDPQYDD

-931 VNNDGQVTDE
+931 VNGDGQITDE
-941 DRVIQGSSNPKFF
+941 DRVIKGSSNPKFF

-969 VFFTYQ
+969 VFLTYQ

-985 INAARLSHTSNV
+985 INAARLAHTSNV

-1028 NSSRILH
+1028 NSTRILY

-1047 GYEFPA
+1047 GYEFPSV
-1053 AITSK
+1053 ITSK
-1058 LRMKGLRIY
+1058 LRLKGLRVY

-1084 DVSKDLNP
+1084 DVSKNLDP

-1097 DRLTVPQPRMF
+1097 DRLTVPQPRTF